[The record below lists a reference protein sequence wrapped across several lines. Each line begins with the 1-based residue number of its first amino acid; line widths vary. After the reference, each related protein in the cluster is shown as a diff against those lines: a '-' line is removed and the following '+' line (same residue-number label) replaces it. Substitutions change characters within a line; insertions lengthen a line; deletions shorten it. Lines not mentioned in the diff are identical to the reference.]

1 MERIRTVVEEAHRLG
16 GEGALW
22 PGFALAAVPILLYDD
37 REAWLVGHPAPPE
50 GYRPSGEVAGR
61 PVYRSP
67 VRPEMIANTAAP
79 VGGYLTALIN
89 LSDRPPSDE
98 AALARLILHEAFHV
112 FQQVALPAMPRMDM
126 EKLQVMASYPENDPG
141 NNAMAIVEN
150 RLLARALAGE
160 HEAVPAFLSM
170 RRHRHRRLVRLDQS
184 DVPVYEETVEWV
196 EGTPTYVELRAG
208 APLDDLI
215 GRLGT
220 YNRGGRHAAYR
231 RLYDTGAAQ
240 AVLLDRFAPGWQA
253 RLAESGGASLQELL
267 RESLNEPLP
276 PVGQVVVAE
285 GLAAVLEAEEEAEA
299 QRQDRIAGLLRELEE
314 GPGVLV
320 EIALPPAVKGGMW
333 DPTNLLNISPG
344 RRLHTRFCG
353 AVGPDGLRVTIHAL
367 CLEEWGETG
376 RRFRLRVPARP
387 SIDQGARL
395 RVEGEGLDVDAPGG
409 RVEDGADG
417 LRVQIQLPE
426 L

>member
-1 MERIRTVVEEAHRLG
+1 
-16 GEGALW
+16 
-22 PGFALAAVPILLYDD
+22 
-37 REAWLVGHPAPPE
+37 
-50 GYRPSGEVAGR
+50 
-61 PVYRSP
+61 
-67 VRPEMIANTAAP
+67 
-79 VGGYLTALIN
+79 
-89 LSDRPPSDE
+89 
-98 AALARLILHEAFHV
+98 
-112 FQQVALPAMPRMDM
+112 MPRMDM

-208 APLDDLI
+208 APLDNLI

-240 AVLLDRFAPGWQA
+240 AVLLDQLRPGWQA

-276 PVGQVVVAE
+276 PVGAPVVVAE

-299 QRQDRIAGLLRELEE
+299 QRRIGSPGFCGNWRA
-314 GPGVLV
+314 GVLV

-353 AVGPDGLRVTIHAL
+353 AVGPDEPYG
-367 CLEEWGETG
+367 
-376 RRFRLRVPARP
+376 
-387 SIDQGARL
+387 
-395 RVEGEGLDVDAPGG
+395 
-409 RVEDGADG
+409 
-417 LRVQIQLPE
+417 
-426 L
+426 